1 VVVGQADRVVLLFGA
16 ASFVGAAL
24 LFLVEP
30 MLAKLVLPAYGGS
43 PMVWNTCTLF
53 FQVLLLVGYTYVHVS
68 TRRLG
73 RRRQP
78 WLHLA
83 LLVLP
88 LVALPVLATTGPL
101 LQRWFS
107 WTGHRR
113 ADDPYFL
120 YAASNAGSVVGLL
133 GYPFLVEPQVGLTEQ
148 TRTWSWAYVGF
159 VALVVACGVAA
170 GVAARRASAAVAA
183 SGTSGATAAG
193 GTSGAAPAGVTSGAT
208 PAGAASDATPTG
220 GTSGA
225 TAASGTSG
233 ATPAGGTSGVAPVE
247 ARPAPPLRTRLGWV
261 AVAFVPSSLML
272 GVTTHVSTDIAAI
285 PLFWTVPLAI
295 YLATFVVAFGRSS
308 RRQPRTT
315 ALLAAAVVLPVM
327 LSLVGVLDPPVWAS
341 VLLDLL
347 LLALAGL
354 AAHGRLA
361 ATRPDV
367 EHLTGFYLLVS
378 VGGVLGGLLNGLLA
392 PALLDRPWEYPMVVA
407 LVPALA
413 LGMGGPSVTGSGLVR
428 RLAREPLAVMSV
440 LLLATY
446 VFTELVDDDVL
457 RRERTFFGSYRVI
470 DASDRRLLA
479 HGTTYHGW
487 QQKTGSWV
495 GQPTSY
501 YARTGPIGN
510 VMSAYDG
517 TSLLDR
523 VAFVGMGVGTLA
535 AYGEPGRRAD
545 FYEIDPE
552 VVEIA
557 RTDFDYLRRSAG
569 DVHVVEGDGRLQLRE
584 ARRGTYG
591 LVVLDAFS
599 SDAIPAHLLT
609 EEAVAEY
616 RRVLRPHGLLAFH
629 VTNRHLDLVPVL
641 AAEARRLGMT
651 AVVRRDLRSAPP
663 ASVSTWVV
671 LARAPGDLERLR
683 TRPGWVDAEPRADV
697 RAWTDDYSSLV
708 EVLDVGWG

>member
-1 VVVGQADRVVLLFGA
+1 VVLLFGA

-43 PMVWNTCTLF
+43 PTVWNTCTLF
-53 FQVLLLVGYTYVHVS
+53 FQVLLLVAYSYVHVS

-88 LVALPVLATTGPL
+88 LLALPVALPDDAAPPPDAEPALWLLGVLAVAAGLPFVVLATTGPL

-113 ADDPYFL
+113 SEDPYFL

-133 GYPFLVEPQVGLTEQ
+133 GYPFLLEPTVGLAAQ
-148 TRTWSWAYVGF
+148 TKAWSWAYVGF
-159 VALVVACGVAA
+159 VALVVACGVTA
-170 GVAARRASAAVAA
+170 GAAARRTSAATLAGAPETVPV
-183 SGTSGATAAG
+183 GTSSGDPV
-193 GTSGAAPAGVTSGAT
+193 GTSSG
-208 PAGAASDATPTG
+208 D
-220 GTSGA
+220 
-225 TAASGTSG
+225 
-233 ATPAGGTSGVAPVE
+233 
-247 ARPAPPLRTRLGWV
+247 PAPTLRTRLGWV

-308 RRQPRTT
+308 RRLPRTT

-327 LSLVGVLDPPVWAS
+327 LALVGVIDPPVWAS

-378 VGGVLGGLLNGLLA
+378 VGGALGGLLNGLLA

-413 LGMGGPSVTGSGLVR
+413 LGMGGPAVAGSGLVR
-428 RLAREPLAVMSV
+428 RVAREPLAVMSV

-446 VFTELVDDDVL
+446 VFTELVDDAAV

-470 DASDRRLLA
+470 DTPERRLLA

-487 QQKTGSWV
+487 QQKTGRWV

-501 YARTGPIGN
+501 YARSGPIGN

-517 TSLLDR
+517 TALLDR

-535 AYGEPGRRAD
+535 AYGEPGRRMD
-545 FYEIDPE
+545 FYEIDPA
-552 VVEIA
+552 VVDIA
-557 RTDFDYLRRSAG
+557 RTDFDFLRDSDGEVR
-569 DVHVVEGDGRLQLRE
+569 VVEGDGRLQLRE
-584 ARRGTYG
+584 AGRGTYG

-609 EEAVAEY
+609 EEAVGEY

-641 AAEARRLGMT
+641 AAEAQRLGMT
-651 AVVRRDLRSAPP
+651 AVVRRDLSAAPP

-671 LARAPGDLERLR
+671 LARSPGDLERLR
-683 TRPGWVDAEPRADV
+683 TRPGWVEAQPRSDV

-708 EVLDVGWG
+708 EVLDVGWE

>member
-1 VVVGQADRVVLLFGA
+1 VVLLFGA

-43 PMVWNTCTLF
+43 PTVWNTCTLF
-53 FQVLLLVGYTYVHVS
+53 FQVLLLVAYSYVHVS

-88 LVALPVLATTGPL
+88 LLALPVALPDDAAPPPAAEPALWLLGVLAVAAGLPFVVLATTGPL

-113 ADDPYFL
+113 SEDPYFL

-133 GYPFLVEPQVGLTEQ
+133 GYPFLLEPTVGLAAQ
-148 TRTWSWAYVGF
+148 TKAWSWAYVGF
-159 VALVVACGVAA
+159 VALVVACGVTA
-170 GVAARRASAAVAA
+170 GAAARRTSAATLAGAPETVPV
-183 SGTSGATAAG
+183 GTSSGDPV
-193 GTSGAAPAGVTSGAT
+193 GTSSG
-208 PAGAASDATPTG
+208 D
-220 GTSGA
+220 
-225 TAASGTSG
+225 
-233 ATPAGGTSGVAPVE
+233 
-247 ARPAPPLRTRLGWV
+247 PAPTLRTRLGWV

-308 RRQPRTT
+308 RRLPRTT

-327 LSLVGVLDPPVWAS
+327 LALVGVIDPPVWAS

-378 VGGVLGGLLNGLLA
+378 VGGALGGLLNGLLA

-413 LGMGGPSVTGSGLVR
+413 LGMGGPAVAGSGLVR
-428 RLAREPLAVMSV
+428 RVAREPLAVMSV

-446 VFTELVDDDVL
+446 VFTELVDDAAV

-470 DASDRRLLA
+470 DTPERRLLA

-487 QQKTGSWV
+487 QQKTGRWV

-501 YARTGPIGN
+501 YARSGPIGN

-517 TSLLDR
+517 TPLLDR

-535 AYGEPGRRAD
+535 AYGEPGRRMD
-545 FYEIDPE
+545 FYEIDPA
-552 VVEIA
+552 VVDIA
-557 RTDFDYLRRSAG
+557 RTDFDFLRDSDGEVR
-569 DVHVVEGDGRLQLRE
+569 VVEGDGRLQLRE
-584 ARRGTYG
+584 AGRGTYG

-609 EEAVAEY
+609 EEAVGEY

-641 AAEARRLGMT
+641 AAEAQRLGMT
-651 AVVRRDLRSAPP
+651 AVVRRDLAAAPP

-683 TRPGWVDAEPRADV
+683 TRPGWVEAQPRSDV

-708 EVLDVGWG
+708 EVLDVGWE

>member
-1 VVVGQADRVVLLFGA
+1 MVGQADRVVLLFGA

-43 PMVWNTCTLF
+43 PTVWNTCTLF
-53 FQVLLLVGYTYVHVS
+53 FQVLLLVGYAYVHVS

-88 LVALPVLATTGPL
+88 LVALPVGLPDDAAPPPDAEPALWLLRVLTVAAGLPFVILATTGPL

-113 ADDPYFL
+113 AEDPYFL

-133 GYPFLVEPQVGLTEQ
+133 GYPFLVEPRVGLADQ
-148 TRTWSWAYVGF
+148 TRAWSWAYVGF

-170 GVAARRASAAVAA
+170 GVAARRTSSTAPVAPDPSPAATSSADPA
-183 SGTSGATAAG
+183 GTS
-193 GTSGAAPAGVTSGAT
+193 
-208 PAGAASDATPTG
+208 
-220 GTSGA
+220 
-225 TAASGTSG
+225 
-233 ATPAGGTSGVAPVE
+233 
-247 ARPAPPLRTRLGWV
+247 PPPSLRTRLGWV
-261 AVAFVPSSLML
+261 AIAFVPSSLML

-378 VGGVLGGLLNGLLA
+378 AGGALGGLLNGLLA

-413 LGMGGPSVTGSGLVR
+413 LGMGGPAVAGTGLVR
-428 RLAREPLAVMSV
+428 RVAQEPLAVMSV

-446 VFTELVDDDVL
+446 VFTELVDDAAV

-470 DASDRRLLA
+470 DTPERRLLA

-487 QQKTGSWV
+487 QQRTGPWV

-501 YARTGPIGN
+501 YARSGPIGD

-517 TSLLDR
+517 TPLLDR
-523 VAFVGMGVGTLA
+523 MAFVGMGVGTLA
-535 AYGEPGRRAD
+535 AYGEPGRRMD
-545 FYEIDPE
+545 FYEIDPA
-552 VVEIA
+552 VVDIA
-557 RTDFDYLRRSAG
+557 RTDFDYLRRSEG

-584 ARRGTYG
+584 ARKGSYG

-609 EEAVAEY
+609 EEAVGEY

-641 AAEARRLGMT
+641 AAEARKLGMT
-651 AVVRRDLRSAPP
+651 AVVRRDLSSAAP

-683 TRPGWVDAEPRADV
+683 SRPGWTEAQPRPDV